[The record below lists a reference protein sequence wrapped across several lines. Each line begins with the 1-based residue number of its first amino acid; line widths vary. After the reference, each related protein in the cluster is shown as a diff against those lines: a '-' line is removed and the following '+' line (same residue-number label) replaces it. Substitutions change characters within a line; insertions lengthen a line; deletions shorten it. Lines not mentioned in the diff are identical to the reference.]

1 MDEFATR
8 GELRRYRELLH
19 RHRLH
24 RYRLHSR
31 QWASG
36 FLVAYR
42 SFFCPGGPHI
52 GACGGPASLD

>member
-42 SFFCPGGPHI
+42 SFFAREVPT
-52 GACGGPASLD
+52 